1 MLRNSGSRRAGLILI
16 CALSASA
23 AEPDLTA
30 RQVIQRIQKAVGVPW
45 NANTVDTFKAG
56 NPDTKVT
63 GIATTFA
70 ATFDVLQRAAASG
83 KNLIIAHE
91 PTFYN
96 HLDNLDE
103 IPAGDPVLAAKLRFI
118 EEHHL
123 VVFRFHDHWHSRNPD
138 GILQGMTEALG
149 WTAYRTPNESLFIVP
164 ETTLDHFAA
173 AIREKLKIKTLRVIG
188 DPGLRISRVA
198 LLPGADS
205 SRSQI
210 QLLERRD
217 VDVLVIGE
225 TREWETVEYVRD
237 AGTEGRK
244 KALIILGH
252 VPSEE
257 SGMDT
262 CAQWLKT
269 VVPGIPVE
277 FIPAREPFWT
287 PR

>member
-1 MLRNSGSRRAGLILI
+1 MRPGLILFI
-16 CALSASA
+16 PVLALAASA

-30 RQVIQRIQKAVGVPW
+30 RQVIERIQKSVGVPW
-45 NANTVDTFKAG
+45 NAKTVDTFKAG
-56 NPDTKVT
+56 NPDIKVT

-70 ATFDVLQRAAASG
+70 ATFDVLERAAAGG
-83 KNLIIAHE
+83 KNLIITHE

-96 HLDNLDE
+96 HLDNLNE
-103 IPAGDPVLAAKLRFI
+103 IPAGDPVLAAKQRFI

-149 WTAYRTPNESLFIVP
+149 WTAYRTNTAANVFVAP
-164 ETTLDHFAA
+164 ETNLDHLAA
-173 AIREKLKIKTLRVIG
+173 TIREKLHIKTLRVIG
-188 DPGLRISRVA
+188 NPGLKISRIA
-198 LLPGADS
+198 LLPGAAG

-210 QLLERRD
+210 ELLERDD
-217 VDVLVIGE
+217 VEVLVIGE
-225 TREWETVEYVRD
+225 TREWETAEYARD
-237 AGTEGRK
+237 AGAEGRK

-262 CAQWLKT
+262 CAQWLKA

-277 FIPAREPFWT
+277 FIPAGEPFWT

>member
-1 MLRNSGSRRAGLILI
+1 MRLILI
-16 CALSASA
+16 AILALSASA
-23 AEPDLTA
+23 AEPELTA
-30 RQVIQRIQKAVGVPW
+30 RQVIERIQKSVGVPW
-45 NANTVDTFKAG
+45 NAKTVDTFKAG

-96 HLDNLDE
+96 HLDDLNE
-103 IPAGDPVLAAKLRFI
+103 IPSGDAVLAAKQRFI

-123 VVFRFHDHWHSRNPD
+123 VVFRFHDHWHARNPD
-138 GILQGMTEALG
+138 GILLGMTESLG
-149 WTAYRTPNESLFIVP
+149 WTAYRTSAAPNLFVMP
-164 ETTLDHFAA
+164 EMTIGHLAA
-173 AIREKLKIKTLRVIG
+173 TIRDKMHIKTLRVIG
-188 DPGLRISRVA
+188 NPGMKISRIA
-198 LLPGADS
+198 LLPGAAG
-205 SRSQI
+205 SRAQI
-210 QLLERRD
+210 ELLERDD

-225 TREWETVEYVRD
+225 TREWETTEYVRD

-244 KALIILGH
+244 KALIIMGH

-257 SGMDT
+257 AGMDT
-262 CAQWLKT
+262 CASWLKT
-269 VVPGIPVE
+269 IVPGIPVE
-277 FIPAREPFWT
+277 FIPAGEPFWT